1 MAPHGLTTIMAM
13 AAGLVFGTARAAGDE
28 DSRIVGRLDV
38 EFQAAVKAN
47 DVSTIERILHP
58 DMILILGNGTVV
70 TRTQLLQEAREQ
82 RINYQQQDEV
92 PGTQTVRLYGGDTAV
107 VTALLW
113 VKAVRNGTLLDK
125 RVWFSDVYLRTAS
138 GWRYAF
144 GQASLN
150 VPDPTPPAAAPK

>member
-1 MAPHGLTTIMAM
+1 MTMQALTTIMAM

-28 DSRIVGRLDV
+28 DGRSVGRLDV
-38 EFQAAVKAN
+38 ELQAAVKAN
-47 DVSTIERILHP
+47 DVSTIDRILHP

-70 TRTQLLQEAREQ
+70 TRAQLLQEASERK
-82 RINYQQQDEV
+82 ITYQQQDEV
-92 PGTQTVRLYGGDTAV
+92 PGTQTVRLYGDTAV

-113 VKAVRNGTLLDK
+113 VKAVRNGTLIDK
-125 RVWFSDVYLRTAS
+125 RVWFSDVYLRTPS

-150 VPDPTPPAAAPK
+150 VAAPTPAAAPSQ

>member
-1 MAPHGLTTIMAM
+1 MTMQALTTIMAM
-13 AAGLVFGTARAAGDE
+13 TAGLVFGTARAAGDE

-70 TRTQLLQEAREQ
+70 TRAQLLQEAREHKVS
-82 RINYQQQDEV
+82 YEQQDEV
-92 PGTQTVRLYGGDTAV
+92 AGTQTVRLYGDTAV

-113 VKAVRNGTLLDK
+113 VKALRNGTLLDK
-125 RVWFSDVYLRTAS
+125 RVWFSDVYLRTPS

-144 GQASLN
+144 GQGSLT
-150 VPDPTPPAAAPK
+150 VPAPNAPAAAPQ

>member
-1 MAPHGLTTIMAM
+1 MQALTTIMAM
-13 AAGLVFGTARAAGDE
+13 TAGLVFGTARAAGDE

-70 TRTQLLQEAREQ
+70 TRAQLLQEAREHKVS
-82 RINYQQQDEV
+82 YEQQDEV
-92 PGTQTVRLYGGDTAV
+92 AGTQTVRLYGDTAV

-113 VKAVRNGTLLDK
+113 VKALRNGTLLDK
-125 RVWFSDVYLRTAS
+125 RVWFSDVYLRTPS

-144 GQASLN
+144 GQGSLN
-150 VPDPTPPAAAPK
+150 VPAPTAPAAALQ

>member
-1 MAPHGLTTIMAM
+1 MTMQALTTIMAM

-28 DSRIVGRLDV
+28 DGRSVGRLDV
-38 EFQAAVKAN
+38 ELQAAVKAN
-47 DVSTIERILHP
+47 DVSTIDRILHP

-70 TRTQLLQEAREQ
+70 TRAQLLQEASERK
-82 RINYQQQDEV
+82 ITYQQQDEV
-92 PGTQTVRLYGGDTAV
+92 PGTQTVRLYGDTAV

-113 VKAVRNGTLLDK
+113 VKAVRNGTLIDK
-125 RVWFSDVYLRTAS
+125 RVWFSDVYLRTPS

-150 VPDPTPPAAAPK
+150 VAARTPPAAASQ

>member
-1 MAPHGLTTIMAM
+1 MTMQALTTIMAM

-28 DSRIVGRLDV
+28 DGRSVGRLDV
-38 EFQAAVKAN
+38 ELQAAVKAN
-47 DVSTIERILHP
+47 DVSTIDRILHP
-58 DMILILGNGTVV
+58 DMILILGSGTVV
-70 TRTQLLQEAREQ
+70 TRTQLLQEARDQ
-82 RINYQQQDEV
+82 KVTYQQQDEV
-92 PGTQTVRLYGGDTAV
+92 PGTQTVRLYGDTAV

>member
-1 MAPHGLTTIMAM
+1 MTPHALTTLIAM
-13 AAGLVFGTARAAGDE
+13 TVGLVCGTAGAAAED
-28 DSRIVGRLDV
+28 DSRTVAGLDV

-47 DVSTIERILHP
+47 DVSTIERILHS

-70 TRTQLLQEAREQ
+70 TRAQLLQEAREQ
-82 RINYQQQDEV
+82 KVTYQQQDEV
-92 PGTQTVRLYGGDTAV
+92 PGTQTVRLYGDTAV

-113 VKAVRNGTLLDK
+113 VKAMRNGTLVDK

-144 GQASLN
+144 GQGSLN
-150 VPDPTPPAAAPK
+150 VPAPISPAAAPQ

>member
-1 MAPHGLTTIMAM
+1 MTMQALTTIMAM
-13 AAGLVFGTARAAGDE
+13 TAGLVFGTARAAGDE
-28 DSRIVGRLDV
+28 DSRVVGRLDV

-70 TRTQLLQEAREQ
+70 TRAQLLQEAREHKVS
-82 RINYQQQDEV
+82 YEQQDEV
-92 PGTQTVRLYGGDTAV
+92 AGTQTVRLYGDTAV

-113 VKAVRNGTLLDK
+113 VKALRNGTLLDK
-125 RVWFSDVYLRTAS
+125 RVWFSDVYLRTPS

-144 GQASLN
+144 GQGSLN
-150 VPDPTPPAAAPK
+150 VPAPTAPAAALQ

>member
-1 MAPHGLTTIMAM
+1 MTMQALTTIMAM
-13 AAGLVFGTARAAGDE
+13 TAGLVFGTARAAGDE

-70 TRTQLLQEAREQ
+70 TRAQLLQEAREHKVS
-82 RINYQQQDEV
+82 YEQQDEV
-92 PGTQTVRLYGGDTAV
+92 AGTQTVRLYGDTAV

-113 VKAVRNGTLLDK
+113 VKALRNGTLLDK
-125 RVWFSDVYLRTAS
+125 RVWFSDVYLRTPS

-144 GQASLN
+144 GQGSLN
-150 VPDPTPPAAAPK
+150 VPAPTAPAAALQ

>member
-1 MAPHGLTTIMAM
+1 MPMQALTTIMAM
-13 AAGLVFGTARAAGDE
+13 TAGLVIGTARAAAED
-28 DSRIVGRLDV
+28 DSRTVARLDV

-70 TRTQLLQEAREQ
+70 TRAQLLQEAREHKVS
-82 RINYQQQDEV
+82 YEQQDEV
-92 PGTQTVRLYGGDTAV
+92 AGTQTVRLYGDTAV

-113 VKAVRNGTLLDK
+113 VKALRNGTLLDK
-125 RVWFSDVYLRTAS
+125 RVWFSDVYLRTPS

-150 VPDPTPPAAAPK
+150 VAAPTPPAAPSQ

>member
-1 MAPHGLTTIMAM
+1 MTMQALTTIMAM
-13 AAGLVFGTARAAGDE
+13 TAGLVFGTARAAGDE
-28 DSRIVGRLDV
+28 DGRIVGRLDV

-47 DVSTIERILHP
+47 DVSTIDRILHP

-70 TRTQLLQEAREQ
+70 TRAQLLQEASERQ
-82 RINYQQQDEV
+82 ITYQQQDEI
-92 PGTQTVRLYGGDTAV
+92 PGTQTVRRYGDTAV

-113 VKAVRNGTLLDK
+113 VKAVRNGTLIDK
-125 RVWFSDVYLRTAS
+125 RVWFSDVYLRTPA

-150 VPDPTPPAAAPK
+150 VAAPAPPAAASQ

>member
-1 MAPHGLTTIMAM
+1 MTMQALTTIMAM
-13 AAGLVFGTARAAGDE
+13 TAGLVIGTARAAAED
-28 DSRIVGRLDV
+28 DSRTVARLDV

-70 TRTQLLQEAREQ
+70 TRAQLLQEAREHKVS
-82 RINYQQQDEV
+82 YEQQDEV
-92 PGTQTVRLYGGDTAV
+92 AGTQTVRLYGDTAV

-113 VKAVRNGTLLDK
+113 VKALRNGTLLDK
-125 RVWFSDVYLRTAS
+125 RVWFSDVYLRTPS

-144 GQASLN
+144 GQGSLN
-150 VPDPTPPAAAPK
+150 VPAPNAPAAAPQ

>member
-1 MAPHGLTTIMAM
+1 MPMQALTTIMAM
-13 AAGLVFGTARAAGDE
+13 TAGLVIGTARAAAED
-28 DSRIVGRLDV
+28 DSRTVARLDV

-70 TRTQLLQEAREQ
+70 TRAQLLQEAREHKVS
-82 RINYQQQDEV
+82 YEQQDEV
-92 PGTQTVRLYGGDTAV
+92 AGTQTVRLYGDTAV

-113 VKAVRNGTLLDK
+113 VKALRNGTLLDK
-125 RVWFSDVYLRTAS
+125 RVWFSDVYLRTPS

-144 GQASLN
+144 GQGSLN
-150 VPDPTPPAAAPK
+150 VPAPTAPAAAPQ

>member
-1 MAPHGLTTIMAM
+1 MMPRALTTIMAM
-13 AAGLVFGTARAAGDE
+13 AAGLVFGSARAAGDE
-28 DSRIVGRLDV
+28 DSRTVGRLDV

-58 DMILILGNGTVV
+58 DMILILGSGTVV
-70 TRTQLLQEAREQ
+70 TRTQLLQEARDQ
-82 RINYQQQDEV
+82 KVTYQQQDEV
-92 PGTQTVRLYGGDTAV
+92 PGTQTVRLYGDTAV

-150 VPDPTPPAAAPK
+150 VPAPTPPAAAPK

>member
-1 MAPHGLTTIMAM
+1 MVRHGLTTIMAM
-13 AAGLVFGTARAAGDE
+13 AAGLVFGTARSAGDE
-28 DSRIVGRLDV
+28 DGRIVGRLDV

-70 TRTQLLQEAREQ
+70 TRAQLLQEAREQ
-82 RINYQQQDEV
+82 KITYQQQDEV
-92 PGTQTVRLYGGDTAV
+92 PGTQAVRRYGDTAV

-113 VKAVRNGTLLDK
+113 VKAVRNGTLVDK
-125 RVWFSDVYLRTAS
+125 RVWFSDVYLRTPS